1 MKRYNTP
8 TKDNIIKE
16 ATQLIF
22 KNGFAGTSIDLILAK
37 TGITKGAFFYH
48 FKTKADLALAL
59 LNDFARYDAERL
71 QQALNNTE
79 EFSNSP
85 KQRLLEFIQFFINL
99 FEDLE
104 NPPGCLYASV
114 SNEQNTYSDEV
125 KQVVF
130 DGFTEW
136 RRVFKMLFD
145 DILNEHQVNV
155 PDLDADSLLSHFNA
169 VLEGA
174 FILSKALYDPKIPV
188 KQLKHLKNYYNLL
201 FQEKTVEVVR

>member
-1 MKRYNTP
+1 MKRYKTP

-16 ATQLIF
+16 ATQLVF
-22 KNGFAGTSIDLILAK
+22 KNGFAGTSIDLILEK

-59 LNDFARYDAERL
+59 LNDFAKYDADRL
-71 QQALNNTE
+71 QEALNSTE

-85 KQRLLEFIQFFINL
+85 KKRLLEFIQFFIDL
-99 FEDLE
+99 FENLE

-114 SNEQNTYSDEV
+114 SNEQNTYTDEV

-136 RRVFKMLFD
+136 RRVFKTLFD
-145 DILNEHQVNV
+145 DILNEHQTNV
-155 PDLDADSLLSHFNA
+155 PDLDADSLLSHFNT

-174 FILSKALYDPKIPV
+174 FILSKAMHDPKIPV

-201 FQEKTVEVVR
+201 FEEKVVEVVQ

>member
-1 MKRYNTP
+1 MKRYKTP
-8 TKDNIIKE
+8 TKNNIIKE

-22 KNGFAGTSIDLILAK
+22 KNGFAGTSVDLILEK

-59 LNDFARYDAERL
+59 LNDFARYDGERL

-79 EFSNSP
+79 QFSNSP

-130 DGFTEW
+130 NGFTEW
-136 RRVFKMLFD
+136 KRVFKMLFD
-145 DILNEHQVNV
+145 DVLNEHQASVE
-155 PDLDADSLLSHFNA
+155 DLDADSLLSHFNT

-174 FILSKALYDPKIPV
+174 FILSKAMQDPKIPV
-188 KQLKHLKNYYNLL
+188 KQLKHLKNYYSLL
-201 FQEKTVEVVR
+201 FQEKAVEVVR